1 MNFPFLNF
9 HRSSA
14 FLFMFISII
23 ILQSVFL
30 LCLIFLFLFV
40 AALTSC
46 VHTDG
51 EVYTGGKIIPFSN
64 VKTRFGISDSI
75 VTALSSSGKFKCEK
89 PGLYLISAFIMSGST
104 GYTRFNFYRNND
116 IVSAVFPSVDS
127 GNYQTSTFL
136 ILQYL
141 DINDSLYIKPE
152 QNVKIWGNN
161 LYSCISFLQLT
172 NS

>member
-9 HRSSA
+9 HRVRH
-14 FLFMFISII
+14 FC
-23 ILQSVFL
+23 
-30 LCLIFLFLFV
+30 LCLFRLSPCNQCFYFVSYFYFLFV

-51 EVYTGGKIIPFSN
+51 EVYNGGKIIPFSN
-64 VKTRFGISDSI
+64 VKTRFGSSDSI

-116 IVSAVFPSVDS
+116 MVSAFFPSVDS

-141 DINDSLYIKPE
+141 DINDSLYIKTE